1 MRSPSGKLRRW
12 VLGLA
17 VPVSILAAAGLI
29 VQSSYAA
36 FTAETRNAGNNWS
49 SGQVG
54 ITTDAA
60 GAAMFTVT
68 NLLPGQTGSK
78 CIVVTT
84 ATSIPGEVRQYFLNQ
99 VASQNGLME
108 QHLLIT
114 ESEGTGGTFG
124 SCDGYTPTLP
134 LLLDAAP
141 LASLQGAYGTYAN
154 GLGAWTAAAPT
165 ATKTYQITWLFD
177 TTGLTEAQINSMM
190 GMQTGLD
197 FEWEIQ
203 TA

>member
-36 FTAETRNAGNNWS
+36 FTAETRNSGNNWS
-49 SGQVG
+49 SGQVA

-68 NLLPGQTGSK
+68 NLLPGQIGTK
-78 CIVVTT
+78 CIVVS
-84 ATSIPGEVRQYFLNQ
+84 TSTSVPGDVRMYFLNP
-99 VASQNGLME
+99 VVSQSGLME
-108 QHLLIT
+108 QHLMIT
-114 ESEGTGGTFG
+114 ASVGTGGTFND
-124 SCDGYTPTLP
+124 CTGYTPTATFLNGQT
-134 LLLDAAP
+134 
-141 LASLQGAYGTYAN
+141 LASLPGLAGSYAN
-154 GLGAWTAAAPT
+154 GIGPWTAASPSDLR
-165 ATKTYQITWLFD
+165 TYQISWEFD
-177 TTGLTEAQINSMM
+177 TSTLTEAQINSMM

-203 TA
+203 SA

>member
-1 MRSPSGKLRRW
+1 MRSPSGRLRGW

-54 ITTDAA
+54 INTDAA

-78 CIVVTT
+78 CIVVST
-84 ATSIPGEVRQYFLNQ
+84 ATSISGEVRTYFLNP
-99 VASQNGLME
+99 VASQSGLME

-114 ESEGTGGTFG
+114 ESMGTGGTFNN
-124 SCDGYTPTLP
+124 CTGYTPATTFLTG
-134 LLLDAAP
+134 AT
-141 LASLQGAYGTYAN
+141 LASLPVAN
-154 GLGAWTAAAPT
+154 GNYATGVGPWTAAAPT
-165 ATKTYQITWLFD
+165 ASKTYKISWEFHTSD
-177 TTGLTEAQINSMM
+177 LTEAQINSMM

-203 TA
+203 TP

>member
-1 MRSPSGKLRRW
+1 MRSPSGRLRRW

-36 FTAETRNAGNNWS
+36 FTAETRNSGNNWS

-68 NLLPGQTGSK
+68 NLLPGDFGSK
-78 CIVVTT
+78 CIVVST
-84 ATSIPGEVRQYFLNQ
+84 AVSVPGAVRTYFLNP

-108 QHLLIT
+108 QHLFIT
-114 ESEGTGGTFG
+114 ASVGTGGTFNDCTG
-124 SCDGYTPTLP
+124 YEAGPTFLDGVT
-134 LLLDAAP
+134 
-141 LASLQGAYGTYAN
+141 LASLPGAHGSYAN
-154 GLGAWTAAAPT
+154 GVGPWTAAAPT
-165 ATKTYQITWLFD
+165 DHRTYQISWEFD
-177 TTGLTEAQINSMM
+177 TTGLSEGQINSMM

-203 TA
+203 TP

>member
-1 MRSPSGKLRRW
+1 MRSPSGRLRRW

-36 FTAETRNAGNNWS
+36 FTAETRNAGNDWS

-60 GAAMFTVT
+60 GSAMFTVT

-78 CIVVTT
+78 CIVVST
-84 ATSIPGEVRQYFLNQ
+84 ATSVPGDVVTYFINP
-99 VASQNGLME
+99 VASQSGLME
-108 QHLLIT
+108 EHLLIT
-114 ESEGTGGTFG
+114 ASVGTGGTFND
-124 SCDGYTPTLP
+124 CTGYTADATF
-134 LLLDAAP
+134 LDGVT
-141 LASLQGAYGTYAN
+141 LASLPVDHGSYAT
-154 GLGAWTAAAPT
+154 GVGPWTAAAP
-165 ATKTYQITWLFD
+165 ADQRTYQINWDFHTSD
-177 TTGLTEAQINSMM
+177 LTEAQINSMM

-203 TA
+203 SD